1 MRFDSLYA
9 VHLFAYT
16 TIPCLMPRNASKEDK
31 SADWRFGQELGFMHG
46 SFSMSGNLWCMLFQV
61 GVEDWKTF
69 FFHVSSLMD
78 KLIVASQE
86 VQK

>member
-1 MRFDSLYA
+1 
-9 VHLFAYT
+9 
-16 TIPCLMPRNASKEDK
+16 
-31 SADWRFGQELGFMHG
+31 MHG